1 MTLQEILK
9 AQGVTDEQITNV
21 INAMKENKIYT
32 AGEENLDIRYGKLKT
47 DFDSLTAQHSESTKL
62 IEEMKKT
69 NKGNEELQ
77 AKITNYETQIATLQ
91 TQLKETQAEKD
102 LQVAL
107 LGAKALD
114 IDYLTYQV
122 KKDGNLELDENGKIK
137 GLDDKIAGLKT
148 RFPNQ
153 FEGKSNPKILENPL
167 PNNPT
172 NEPTT
177 MTKADMLK
185 KPYAE
190 RVKFAEENPD
200 AYKEIMKN

>member
-1 MTLQEILK
+1 MTLQELFK
-9 AQGVTDEQITNV
+9 AQGLTDEQITN
-21 INAMKENKIYT
+21 ITNAMKENKIYT
-32 AGEENLDIRYGKLKT
+32 ANEENLDIRYGKLKT
-47 DFDSLTAQHSESTKL
+47 DFDSLTAQHGESTKL
-62 IEEMKKT
+62 IEEMKKA

-77 AKITNYETQIATLQ
+77 GKITSYETQIATLQ
-91 TQLKETQAEKD
+91 NQLKETQAEKD

-122 KKDGNLELDENGKIK
+122 KKDGELQLDENGKIK

-148 RFPNQ
+148 RFPNH
-153 FEGKSNPKILENPL
+153 FESASHKNIIENRI
-167 PNNPT
+167 PNDPQQ
-172 NEPTT
+172 EPS
-177 MTKADMLK
+177 MTKADILK

-190 RVKFAEENPD
+190 RVKFAEENPE

>member
-62 IEEMKKT
+62 IEEMKKA

-122 KKDGNLELDENGKIK
+122 KKDGELQLDENGKIK

-153 FEGKSNPKILENPL
+153 FEAAGKPNILENRI
-167 PNNPT
+167 PNNPP
-172 NEPTT
+172 EVST
-177 MTKADMLK
+177 MTKADILK

-190 RVKFAEENPD
+190 RVKFAEENPE